1 MSGSKQVVVTG
12 MGVCSSVGRGVQA
25 FWDSLAAGRSGL
37 APISSFDATGLR
49 SRIAGEVDDF
59 DAEALLDRKQVRRTA
74 RFTQLALVAAKE
86 AIAQAELGRGVVQED
101 VAVILGS
108 GIGGIDTYEH
118 EHEVFL
124 ERGPGKHHPLTIP
137 LVLPNMAAGALAKEF
152 GFLGLNI
159 CVSTA
164 CAAGANSIGSA
175 LDLIRQ
181 GRADVVLAGST
192 ESTIS
197 RFCVD
202 GYCQLR
208 ALSTRNESPTTASR
222 PFSLDRDG
230 FVLAEGAGILVLE
243 SLEHAKARGATIL
256 AELAGYGAAS
266 DAYHL
271 TAPDPDG
278 RGAIRSMRAAL
289 NDAGLN
295 PEDISVVNAHGT
307 STKLGDAAETRS
319 LKAVLGH
326 HAAKI
331 PVHSTKSMTGHGL
344 GASGAVEAV
353 ASILTL
359 QHQTIHP
366 TINLET
372 PDPECDLDYV
382 PEGAREAEVR
392 TVMSNSFGFGGHSA
406 VLIFRQFS

>member
-1 MSGSKQVVVTG
+1 MSGSQRIVVTG
-12 MGVCSSVGRGVQA
+12 MGVCSSVGRGVEA
-25 FWDSLAAGRSGL
+25 FWDALVAGRSGI
-37 APISSFDATGLR
+37 APITSFDATGLR
-49 SRIAGEVDDF
+49 SQIAGQVDDF
-59 DAEALLDRKQVRRTA
+59 DPEVLLDRKLARRTA

-86 AIAQAELGRGVVQED
+86 ALAQADLESGVERED

-118 EHEVFL
+118 EHEVFM
-124 ERGPGKHHPLTIP
+124 ERGPGKHNPLTIP

-152 GFLGLNI
+152 GFRGLNI

-164 CAAGANSIGSA
+164 CAAGANSIGAA

-181 GRADVVLAGST
+181 GRAKVVLAGST

-222 PFSLDRDG
+222 PFSEDRDG
-230 FVLAEGAGILVLE
+230 FVLAEGAGILVME
-243 SLEHAKARGATIL
+243 SLDHARARGATVL
-256 AELAGYGAAS
+256 AEVAGYGAAS
-266 DAYHL
+266 DGYHL

-278 RGAIRSMRAAL
+278 HGAIRAMREAL
-289 NDAGLN
+289 ADAGMN
-295 PEDISVVNAHGT
+295 VEDVSVVNAHGT

-319 LKAVLGH
+319 LKTVFGEY
-326 HAAKI
+326 AARI
-331 PVHSTKSMTGHGL
+331 PIHSTKSMTGHAL

-353 ASILTL
+353 ASVLTL
-359 QHQTIHP
+359 QHQVVHP
-366 TINLET
+366 TINLVK

-382 PEGAREAEVR
+382 PEGARELEVR
-392 TVMSNSFGFGGHSA
+392 TVMSNSFGFGGHCG
-406 VLIFRQFS
+406 VLIFRKLD